1 MPPRTA
7 VCVTRATL
15 WVLGLLACSHTSAG
29 HTAATTSTGSETS
42 APGASG
48 SGSDEARGSSGADD
62 GGSSG
67 IDPGTDDELGTA
79 FVVRGGTVV
88 GAGRVDMR
96 VRDGRIVE
104 LGALTPGSD
113 EGVLDASDRFVVP
126 SFIDS
131 HVHLAYAFD
140 APTLARG
147 GLAGAVDLA
156 APLDFL
162 AQSHAPLQLRAT
174 GPMITAI
181 DGYPTQGWG
190 AGGFGLEVTDA
201 DAARAAV
208 DRLAAAGVAAIKLPI
223 GEAPSLD
230 DAAITAVVDRAHAL
244 GLPVV
249 AHALADADAARA
261 AALGVDILA
270 HTPVESLAE
279 GTVQAWAGRTVITTL
294 VAFGGRQ
301 SSIDN
306 LRRLREAGATVLY
319 GTDLGN
325 TGTPAIDADELE
337 LMIAAGLDG
346 AAILDAGARTPA
358 STWHFD
364 GLGGLTAGARASFL
378 VLAQDPEVDPRVL
391 AEPDVVVLDGVVQTP
406 LPTAGDGLAG

>member
-1 MPPRTA
+1 M
-7 VCVTRATL
+7 
-15 WVLGLLACSHTSAG
+15 ACSHASAPN
-29 HTAATTSTGSETS
+29 TAAATSSGTEASESGT
-42 APGASG
+42 AG
-48 SGSDEARGSSGADD
+48 SGSDDARGSSGAHD
-62 GGSSG
+62 GGSTG
-67 IDPGTDDELGTA
+67 IDPGVDDELGAA

-88 GAGRVDMR
+88 GAGRVDLR

-104 LGALTPGSD
+104 LGALTPNGD
-113 EGVLDASDRFVVP
+113 EGVLDARDRFVVP

-140 APTLARG
+140 ATTLARG

-156 APLDFL
+156 APIDFL

-190 AGGFGLEVTDA
+190 AGGFGLEVADA

-208 DRLAAAGVAAIKLPI
+208 DRLAAAGAAAIKLPI

-261 AALGVDILA
+261 AALGVDVLA
-270 HTPVESLAE
+270 HTPVEPLAD

-294 VAFGGRQ
+294 VAFGGRR
-301 SSIDN
+301 STIDN
-306 LRRLREAGATVLY
+306 LRRLREAGVTVLY

-325 TGTPAIDADELE
+325 TGTPAIDADEIE

-358 STWHFD
+358 GTWHFE
-364 GLGGLTAGARASFL
+364 GLGALVPGARASFL
-378 VLAQDPEVDPRVL
+378 VVPRDPEADPRVL
-391 AEPDVVVLDGVVQTP
+391 AAPDVVVLDGVVQTP
-406 LPTAGDGLAG
+406 LPTAGDGFAG